1 MVEVTLWVRRMECE
15 IRETLAK
22 RGPDTTASAPRGND
36 GCGSLTGTGSTTL
49 GGGGMDSDVCN
60 HSITRE
66 WGDESDEAVRRS
78 KRRNDFAVM
87 VPTDA
92 NSAAFARA
100 ATYCVAVQVDGWS
113 VTASAVAAQAGK
125 RHQPTRAPLY

>member
-1 MVEVTLWVRRMECE
+1 MVEVTLWVRCVECE
-15 IRETLAK
+15 IRETLAE
-22 RGPDTTASAPRGND
+22 RAPDTIASAPRGSD

-49 GGGGMDSDVCN
+49 DGGGMDSDVCN
-60 HSITRE
+60 HSNTRE

-100 ATYCVAVQVDGWS
+100 ATYCVAM
-113 VTASAVAAQAGK
+113 
-125 RHQPTRAPLY
+125 